1 MARLADLYLTYQ
13 FVTRL
18 ITPFDQWDAFKL
30 GIISSEG
37 KVLKKRKTLNTDEE
51 KRAWGYFDI
60 VAANVKK
67 LITKLPGGDSKL
79 MTYAATGLLMRE
91 EYYQLDEE
99 YIEKIVEDLVNVVG
113 QGKVAG
119 LGVGDQGEPGVKK
132 KKKEIIA
139 SMVKRKLP

>member
-1 MARLADLYLTYQ
+1 
-13 FVTRL
+13 
-18 ITPFDQWDAFKL
+18 
-30 GIISSEG
+30 
-37 KVLKKRKTLNTDEE
+37 
-51 KRAWGYFDI
+51 
-60 VAANVKK
+60 
-67 LITKLPGGDSKL
+67 

-119 LGVGDQGEPGVKK
+119 LGVGDQGESGVKK

>member
-1 MARLADLYLTYQ
+1 M
-13 FVTRL
+13 

-37 KVLKKRKTLNTDEE
+37 KVLKKRKTLNTEEE
-51 KRAWGYFDI
+51 KRDWGYFDI

>member
-37 KVLKKRKTLNTDEE
+37 KVLKKRKTLNTEEE

>member
-37 KVLKKRKTLNTDEE
+37 KVLKKRKTLNTEEE

-67 LITKLPGGDSKL
+67 LITRLPGGDSKL

-91 EYYQLDEE
+91 EYYHLDEE

>member
-1 MARLADLYLTYQ
+1 MARLVDLYLTYQ

-18 ITPFDQWDAFKL
+18 ITPFNQWDAFNL
-30 GIISSEG
+30 GIINSDG

-51 KRAWGYFDI
+51 KKAWGYFDI
-60 VAANVKK
+60 LAANVKK

-79 MTYAATGLLMRE
+79 VTYAATGLLMRE
-91 EYYQLDEE
+91 EYYKLDEE

-113 QGKVAG
+113 QGKIAG
-119 LGVGDQGEPGVKK
+119 LGTGDQGEPGVKK

-139 SMVKRKLP
+139 FMVKRKLS

>member
-37 KVLKKRKTLNTDEE
+37 KVLKKRKTLNTEEE

-91 EYYQLDEE
+91 EYYHLDEE

-139 SMVKRKLP
+139 SMIKRKLP

>member
-37 KVLKKRKTLNTDEE
+37 KVLKKRKTLNTEEE

-91 EYYQLDEE
+91 EYYHLDEE